1 MSFEEIQ
8 KEIFSDNQQLG
19 FNDYQEDRE
28 RPNATA
34 VNIHHDRNPI
44 EFLLRN

>member
-1 MSFEEIQ
+1 MSFEDIQ
-8 KEIFSDNQQLG
+8 KGIFSDNQQLG

-34 VNIHHDRNPI
+34 VNIHHDRQ
-44 EFLLRN
+44 EVS